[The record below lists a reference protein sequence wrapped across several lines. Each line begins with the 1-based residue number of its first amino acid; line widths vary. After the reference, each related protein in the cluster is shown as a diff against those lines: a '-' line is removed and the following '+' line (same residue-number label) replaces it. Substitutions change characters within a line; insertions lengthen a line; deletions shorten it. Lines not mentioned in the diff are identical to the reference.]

1 MQVKVSLNLG
11 LSMYYLAIML
21 FILSGRILFLLN
33 HTNQSRSIQDVEL
46 GLCMSFKYESG
57 EFVQV
62 IHTTENHWI
71 TLSTIGIEKKS
82 CIQVYDSVYNCL
94 PTMAKAQI
102 VNIMWSQQSAIE
114 VCFMD
119 VQMQVNV

>member
-1 MQVKVSLNLG
+1 MIHPLMLLKIQFPSISG
-11 LSMYYLAIML
+11 L
-21 FILSGRILFLLN
+21 R
-33 HTNQSRSIQDVEL
+33 DVEL
-46 GLCMSFKYESG
+46 GLCMSFKYESC

-71 TLSTIGIEKKS
+71 TLSTIGIEKNS
-82 CIQVYDSVYNCL
+82 CIQEYDSAYNCL
-94 PTMAKAQI
+94 PTLVKAQI
-102 VNIMWSQQSAIE
+102 ANIMWSQESAIE

>member
-1 MQVKVSLNLG
+1 MLNDSLINAAQKLLKIQFPSVSG
-11 LSMYYLAIML
+11 L
-21 FILSGRILFLLN
+21 
-33 HTNQSRSIQDVEL
+33 QDVEL

-57 EFVQV
+57 EFVQD
-62 IHTTENHWI
+62 INTTENHWI

-82 CIQVYDSVYNCL
+82 CIQVYDSVFNCL

-102 VNIMWSQQSAIE
+102 ANIMWSQESAIE

-119 VQMQVNV
+119 IQMQVNV

>member
-1 MQVKVSLNLG
+1 MIHSLNAAQKLLKIQFPSVSG
-11 LSMYYLAIML
+11 LQY
-21 FILSGRILFLLN
+21 
-33 HTNQSRSIQDVEL
+33 VEL

-62 IHTTENHWI
+62 IPTKNHWI

-102 VNIMWSQQSAIE
+102 ANIMWSQESAIE

-119 VQMQVNV
+119 VQMQVNL